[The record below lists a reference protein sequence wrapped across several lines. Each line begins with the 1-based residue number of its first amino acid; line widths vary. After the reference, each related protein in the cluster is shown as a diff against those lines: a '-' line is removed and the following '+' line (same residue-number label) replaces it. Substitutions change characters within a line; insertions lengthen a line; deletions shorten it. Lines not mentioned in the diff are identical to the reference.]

1 MTRRLLAALIALFAL
16 TAAPAFAGHDKPYQW
31 GTKEYPVLNTAM
43 KNVKMPEFVGGPCTG
58 VAKQAMPDGGGHD
71 HLKTDQHKFEC
82 GATKVFFDDLKD
94 ELAARPEVVT
104 GEMDV
109 KGNLMVIGIAYPE
122 SGFLLYDVSNPASPK
137 LLSYYRGEECE
148 STLVDVDCGAY
159 VDLSA
164 DGKRVYMSVQQ
175 NTALTTPSPSSRPP
189 AIPGIEVIDI
199 STPSRP
205 VLLQAT
211 PVEST
216 GGVHTAKSFVVPDKG
231 AEGPRAPGE
240 YVVSVVNGTGLGI
253 HKVQP
258 TGNLTPV
265 TTIEIGETHDTFIQ
279 DDPILG
285 RTLLYAAGGFSSG
298 FYVWDIT
305 DPAAPV
311 EIGEWDPTPECPADW
326 YSHTIDVSVKNGKR
340 ILTMPNELI
349 DFFGSQEGEP
359 CGNLKGNGDYTGNM
373 WFVDI
378 TDLSKLG
385 KFTNDNSTHE
395 PDEALKAKSEA
406 VLSSIYYNPAL
417 RAGGELTFS
426 LHNQQIVGDKIYIS
440 QYHGGVVVVDAK
452 EAFEGKNVR
461 PKELAIFVPGE
472 GEGRP
477 IPPDAGAS
485 GVFGSEHF
493 VTGFIDYRPL
503 VWDTFY
509 VNGHIMIP
517 DMTGGLWV
525 VREFDAPP
533 AVVGKPV
540 DPGGGGGGEASCRD
554 KLAPSAR
561 LSKAKLTRKGITLS
575 GRATDKGCSRV
586 ANVSVAV
593 AKVSGKKCRFLSS
606 LRKFVKARSCRKPVF
621 LKAKGTSAWTY
632 KLKTKLGTGRY
643 IVMARSTD
651 TSGNRSRLVRKGARA
666 R

>member
-1 MTRRLLAALIALFAL
+1 MTRRLIAVFITAFAVL
-16 TAAPAFAGHDKPYQW
+16 AAPAMAGHDKPYQW
-31 GTKEYPVLNTAM
+31 GEKEYPVLNPAM
-43 KNVKMPEFVGGPCTG
+43 KNIKMPDFVGGPCTG
-58 VAKQAMPDGGGHD
+58 AARQAMPDGGGHD
-71 HLKTDQHKFEC
+71 HLKTSQHKFEC
-82 GATKVFFDDLKD
+82 NATKVFFDDLVD
-94 ELAARPEVVT
+94 ELSPRTEVVT

-109 KGNLMVIGIAYPE
+109 KGKLMVIAVAYPE
-122 SGFLLYDVSNPASPK
+122 SGFLLYDISNPAAPK
-137 LLSYYRGEECE
+137 FLSHFRGEECE
-148 STLVDVDCGAY
+148 NVIVDVDCGAY
-159 VDLSA
+159 VDLSP

-175 NTALTTPSPSSRPP
+175 NTALANPDPNMRPP
-189 AIPGIEVIDI
+189 SVPGIDVIDI
-199 STPSRP
+199 SIPTLP
-205 VLLQAT
+205 VRLQST

-216 GGVHTAKSFVVPDKG
+216 GGVHTAKSFVVPEKG
-231 AEGPRAPGE
+231 ADGPRAPGE
-240 YVVSVVNGTGLGI
+240 YVVAVVNGTGLGI
-253 HKVQP
+253 FKVQP

-305 DPAAPV
+305 NPAAPV
-311 EIGEWDPTPECPADW
+311 EIGEWDPTPECGGDW
-326 YSHTIDVSVKNGKR
+326 YSHTIDVSVKDGKR

-349 DFFGSQEGEP
+349 DFFGDQEGDP
-359 CGNLKGNGDYTGNM
+359 CGTLKGNGNYAANM

-378 TDLSKLG
+378 TDLGKLG
-385 KFTNDNSTHE
+385 KFTSDNATHE
-395 PDEALKAKSEA
+395 PDDVLKAKSEA
-406 VLSSIYYNPAL
+406 LLSSVYYNPAL

-452 EAFEGKNVR
+452 EAFQGKNVR
-461 PKELAIFVPGE
+461 PKETALYVPSE

-485 GVFGSEHF
+485 GVFGDEHF

-525 VREFDAPP
+525 VRENDAPP
-533 AVVGKPV
+533 AVVSTAV
-540 DPGGGGGGEASCRD
+540 NTTGGEASCNDD
-554 KLAPSAR
+554 KLAPVSR
-561 LSKAKLTRKGITLS
+561 FSKAKLTRKRIRLS
-575 GRATDKGCSRV
+575 GRASDRGCGRV

-593 AKVSGKKCRFLSS
+593 AKVSGKKCRFLSATK
-606 LRKFVKARSCRKPVF
+606 KFVKARSCRKPIF
-621 LKAKGTSAWTY
+621 LPTKGTTKWSYSAKAK
-632 KLKTKLGTGRY
+632 LGKGRY
-643 IVMARSTD
+643 VVMTRATD
-651 TSGNRSRLVRKGARA
+651 TAGNRSGLKRKSTKAR
-666 R
+666 